1 MNTQI
6 AIQESDLE
14 LVVSEKTLGSL
25 TTNAKQIRDI
35 VMANLPKYDISNYT
49 DDNIVGQCYQ

>member
-14 LVVSEKTLGSL
+14 LIVSEKTLGSL
-25 TTNAKQIRDI
+25 TTNANKSEIW
-35 VMANLPKYDISNYT
+35 
-49 DDNIVGQCYQ
+49 

>member
-14 LVVSEKTLGSL
+14 LIVSEKTLYWRCISVVTL
-25 TTNAKQIRDI
+25 KD
-35 VMANLPKYDISNYT
+35 DISYLLPT
-49 DDNIVGQCYQ
+49 

>member
-14 LVVSEKTLGSL
+14 LIVSEKTLGSL
-25 TTNAKQIRDI
+25 TTNAK
-35 VMANLPKYDISNYT
+35 ANQRYGKSRFAN
-49 DDNIVGQCYQ
+49 V

>member
-14 LVVSEKTLGSL
+14 LIVSEKTLVVL
-25 TTNAKQIRDI
+25 
-35 VMANLPKYDISNYT
+35 LPTQSKSEIW
-49 DDNIVGQCYQ
+49 

>member
-14 LVVSEKTLGSL
+14 LIVSEKTLGSL
-25 TTNAKQIRDI
+25 TSK
-35 VMANLPKYDISNYT
+35 ANQRYGKSRFAN
-49 DDNIVGQCYQ
+49 V

>member
-1 MNTQI
+1 MNTQL

-25 TTNAKQIRDI
+25 DRKAH
-35 VMANLPKYDISNYT
+35 V
-49 DDNIVGQCYQ
+49 

>member
-14 LVVSEKTLGSL
+14 LIVSEKTLGSL
-25 TTNAKQIRDI
+25 TTKQSKSEIW
-35 VMANLPKYDISNYT
+35 
-49 DDNIVGQCYQ
+49 

>member
-1 MNTQI
+1 MNTQL

-25 TTNAKQIRDI
+25 TTKSEIW
-35 VMANLPKYDISNYT
+35 
-49 DDNIVGQCYQ
+49 

>member
-14 LVVSEKTLGSL
+14 LIVSEKTLGSPYYQR
-25 TTNAKQIRDI
+25 K
-35 VMANLPKYDISNYT
+35 ANQRYGKSRFAN
-49 DDNIVGQCYQ
+49 V